1 MLNFRELYAIIDIS
15 NESFKLKLLSNR
27 GDDYRMIEIKNVTKN
42 VGNKVI
48 LDDINLLVE
57 KGTLVVL
64 IGSSGCGKT
73 TTLKLINKLIKPTSG
88 EIYIDNK
95 PISKE
100 NTIELRRKIG
110 YVIQNTGLFPHLTIK
125 ENIELIPRLK
135 KEKSIEE
142 IEKTTTELLQMV
154 GLKYEDYIN
163 KYPSELSGGQ
173 QQRIGVARAIAT
185 DAEIILMDEPFSAL
199 DPITRTS
206 LQEQLFTLQD
216 ELKKTIIFVTH
227 DMDEALKIAD
237 KICIMNQGKIA
248 QYDTPE
254 NILRHPANE
263 FVKNFIG
270 LDRVWNN
277 PEYIKAKDIM
287 IKEPVSVKPTRTII
301 QGIEIMKTSKVDSL
315 LIVDKDHKLQGIVT
329 VKDMK
334 SNVNKETLLG
344 SIMSK
349 VLLYVNEEDN
359 LVNILSVMNEHSVGY
374 IPVVSEDK
382 KLAGLITR
390 SSLILVLS
398 EQFLEMEGEC
408 PWIK

>member
-1 MLNFRELYAIIDIS
+1 
-15 NESFKLKLLSNR
+15 
-27 GDDYRMIEIKNVTKN
+27 MIKIKNVTKK
-42 VGNKVI
+42 VGTKVI
-48 LDDINLLVE
+48 LDDITLDIE

-88 EIYIDNK
+88 EIYIDDK

-100 NTIELRRKIG
+100 NTIELRRQIG

-135 KEKSIEE
+135 KEKTIEE
-142 IEKTTTELLQMV
+142 IEKTTIELLEMV
-154 GLKYEDYIN
+154 GLKYEDYID
-163 KYPSELSGGQ
+163 KYPSQLSGGQ

-237 KICIMNQGKIA
+237 KICIMDSGKVA

-254 NILRHPANE
+254 NILRNPVNE

-287 IKEPVSVKPTRTII
+287 IKDPVSVKPSRTII
-301 QGIEIMKTSKVDSL
+301 QGIEIMRTSKVDSL
-315 LIVDKDHKLQGIVT
+315 LITDKNHKLEGIVT

-334 SNVNKETLLG
+334 SNISKSQSLG
-344 SIMSK
+344 SIMSSE
-349 VLLYVNEEDN
+349 VLVVKEDDN
-359 LVNILSVMNEHSVGY
+359 LVNILSIMNERSVGY
-374 IPVVSEDK
+374 IPVVTDEY

-390 SSLILVLS
+390 SSLLSVLS
-398 EQFLEMEGEC
+398 EQFLEMEVSVLG
-408 PWIK
+408 

>member
-1 MLNFRELYAIIDIS
+1 
-15 NESFKLKLLSNR
+15 
-27 GDDYRMIEIKNVTKN
+27 MIEIKNVTKK

-48 LDDINLLVE
+48 LDDITLSVE

-88 EIYIDNK
+88 EIYIDNR

-135 KEKSIEE
+135 KEKSVEE
-142 IEKTTTELLQMV
+142 IEKTTVELLEMV
-154 GLKYEDYIN
+154 GLKYEDYID

-185 DAEIILMDEPFSAL
+185 GAEIILMDEPFSAL
-199 DPITRTS
+199 DPMTRTS
-206 LQEQLFTLQD
+206 LQDQLFTLQD

-237 KICIMNQGKIA
+237 KICIMDNGKIA

-254 NILRHPANE
+254 NILRNPASE
-263 FVKNFIG
+263 FIQNFIG

-287 IKEPVSVKPTRTII
+287 IKDPVSAKPSRTII

-315 LIVDKDHKLQGIVT
+315 LVTDKENKLQGIVT

-334 SNVNKETLLG
+334 SNINKST
-344 SIMSK
+344 SIEKVMSK
-349 VLLYVNEEDN
+349 ELLFVNEDDN
-359 LVNILSVMNEHSVGY
+359 LVDILGVMNEHSVGY
-374 IPVVSEDK
+374 VPVVSNNR
-382 KLAGLITR
+382 KLEGLITR
-390 SSLILVLS
+390 SSLISVLS
-398 EQFLEMEGEC
+398 EQFLEMEVSVLG
-408 PWIK
+408 